1 MCNFR
6 PFNAHIQ
13 IFSYVF
19 LNFPQQIL
27 HLPKF
32 TQGNWRAVRL
42 TPGCPVITMRS
53 PYLIRYEVFNVIT
66 MWIPYLI
73 RYEVLYVI
81 ARHRQRRC
89 RGNLPE
95 GYPLFVFP
103 CRANIYCFLHNCQY
117 DTLAKYMTD
126 CDIFFGIIL
135 IIKLKT
141 ENASQKYNLIFWFIT
156 R

>member
-19 LNFPQQIL
+19 LNFSQQIL

-32 TQGNWRAVRL
+32 IQCNRRAVRL
-42 TPGCPVITMRS
+42 TPGCPVITMRL
-53 PYLIRYEVFNVIT
+53 PYLIRYEVLNVIT

-103 CRANIYCFLHNCQY
+103 CRANFYCFLHNCQY
-117 DTLAKYMTD
+117 DTLAIYMTD
-126 CDIFFGIIL
+126 CDIFFGII
-135 IIKLKT
+135 
-141 ENASQKYNLIFWFIT
+141 
-156 R
+156 

>member
-32 TQGNWRAVRL
+32 IL
-42 TPGCPVITMRS
+42 ITMRS
-53 PYLIRYEVFNVIT
+53 PYLIRYEVLNVIT

-103 CRANIYCFLHNCQY
+103 CRANFYCFLHNCQY

>member
-1 MCNFR
+1 M
-6 PFNAHIQ
+6 
-13 IFSYVF
+13 
-19 LNFPQQIL
+19 
-27 HLPKF
+27 
-32 TQGNWRAVRL
+32 RL
-42 TPGCPVITMRS
+42 TPGCPVITMRL
-53 PYLIRYEVFNVIT
+53 PYLIRYEVLNVIT

-103 CRANIYCFLHNCQY
+103 CRANFYCFLHNCQY

-141 ENASQKYNLIFWFIT
+141 ENASQKYNLIFWFMT
-156 R
+156 RLPFREILTSLCSSE